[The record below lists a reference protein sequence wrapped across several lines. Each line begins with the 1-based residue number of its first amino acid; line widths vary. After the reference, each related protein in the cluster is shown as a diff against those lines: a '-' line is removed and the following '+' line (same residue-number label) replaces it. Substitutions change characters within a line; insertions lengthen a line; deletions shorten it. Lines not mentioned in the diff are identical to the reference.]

1 MFAWDEAKRRANL
14 KKHGINF
21 VDAERSLAESLSL
34 QRILAR
40 PMENGGFLHWA
51 FYKIRSCRLRIP
63 SVVTTFVSFLFAR
76 PRNMKRATTSRK
88 SSTNLSRVRRMIDV
102 DIVRDRDAPEWT
114 PEMFARAVARKGL
127 KPVPKKALL
136 SLRIDSD
143 VIEWFK
149 KQGAGYQ
156 SRMNA
161 LLRAYMEA
169 HK

>member
-1 MFAWDEAKRRANL
+1 MFAWDEAKLRANL
-14 KKHGINF
+14 KKHGI
-21 VDAERSLAESLSL
+21 DLAEHSH
-34 QRILAR
+34 RR
-40 PMENGGFLHWA
+40 
-51 FYKIRSCRLRIP
+51 
-63 SVVTTFVSFLFAR
+63 VTTFASFQFGR

-88 SSTNLSRVRRMIDV
+88 SSTKLSTVRKMIDA
-102 DIVRDRDAPEWT
+102 DIVRDGDAPEWT

-127 KPVPKKALL
+127 RPVPKKALL

-149 KQGAGYQ
+149 RQGAGYQ

>member
-1 MFAWDEAKRRANL
+1 
-14 KKHGINF
+14 
-21 VDAERSLAESLSL
+21 
-34 QRILAR
+34 
-40 PMENGGFLHWA
+40 
-51 FYKIRSCRLRIP
+51 
-63 SVVTTFVSFLFAR
+63 
-76 PRNMKRATTSRK
+76 MKRASTPRK
-88 SSTNLSRVRRMIDV
+88 SSKPPKVRKTIDAS
-102 DIVRDRDAPEWT
+102 IVRSADATKWT

-143 VIEWFK
+143 VIEWFR

-169 HK
+169 HQ